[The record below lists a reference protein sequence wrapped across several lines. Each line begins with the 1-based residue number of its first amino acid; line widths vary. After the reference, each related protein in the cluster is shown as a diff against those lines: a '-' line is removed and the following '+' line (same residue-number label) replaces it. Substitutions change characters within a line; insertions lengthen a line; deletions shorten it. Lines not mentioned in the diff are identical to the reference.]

1 MQLNFNLASFE
12 AIKRPQNRVQ
22 FNEAE
27 EARILNEVIKDKQA
41 ISVRSYV
48 SGVNNHEYF
57 AIRSKGCKRLSV
69 IASKRNTELFLH
81 YATTGEIPS
90 SFEALSEDD
99 EDKGDG
105 KAMFAIAETLLKNH
119 QTIQMVP
126 QYKTDGHIK
135 GTWFSRYVNFDFYF
149 EAKEEV
155 RQLFKEHGQAI

>member
-27 EARILNEVIKDKQA
+27 EARILNEVIKNKQA
-41 ISVRSYV
+41 ISVRSYFC
-48 SGVNNHEYF
+48 GVNNHEYF

-69 IASKRNTELFLH
+69 IASKHNATMLMQ
-81 YATTGEIPS
+81 YATTGAIQEPIKPLL
-90 SFEALSEDD
+90 EED
-99 EDKGDG
+99 EDKGDD
-105 KAMFAIAETLLKNH
+105 KAMLAIAETLLKNH

-149 EAKEEV
+149 KETENV
-155 RQLFKEHGQAI
+155 KRLFEEYGQAI

>member
-1 MQLNFNLASFE
+1 MELDFNFASIEVLNNR
-12 AIKRPQNRVQ
+12 KVRVQ

-69 IASKRNTELFLH
+69 IASRRNTELFLH

-90 SFEALSEDD
+90 SFEALSDDD
-99 EDKGDG
+99 EDKGDC
-105 KAMFAIAETLLKNH
+105 KAMLAIAETLLKNH

-135 GTWFSRYVNFDFYF
+135 GTWFSRYVIFEFYF
-149 EAKEEV
+149 EATDEIK
-155 RQLFKEHGQAI
+155 QLFENHNQLI

>member
-1 MQLNFNLASFE
+1 MKLDFNFYTFGALNNRKA
-12 AIKRPQNRVQ
+12 RVQ
-22 FNEAE
+22 FNEVE
-27 EARILNEVIKDKQA
+27 EARILNEVIKNKQA

-105 KAMFAIAETLLKNH
+105 KAMLAIAETLLKNH

-126 QYKTDGHIK
+126 SYKTDSHIK
-135 GTWFSRYVNFDFYF
+135 GTWFSRYINFDFYF
-149 EAKEEV
+149 KATDEAI
-155 RQLFKEHGQAI
+155 QLFEKHGQII

>member
-1 MQLNFNLASFE
+1 MNLEFNLASFE
-12 AIKRPQNRVQ
+12 AIKRPHNRIQ
-22 FNEAE
+22 FDETE
-27 EARILNEVIKDKQA
+27 EARILNEVIKNQQA
-41 ISVRSYV
+41 ISVRSYIC
-48 SGVNNHEYF
+48 GVNNHEYF